1 MASHL
6 PRLAADVNRRAQ
18 VLCQAAHRTNP
29 DRPRHADD
37 GLNLCA
43 GCRSALGRHLAALPA
58 LHKDVLDSLP
68 SGGTADGPAVSG
80 SRTPPLP
87 YNPRAGDWLSQL
99 AHDLAWI
106 VGLVAAERG
115 LKGAPGP
122 NPEAQCAWLSRHAD
136 WLAARPEAGPIKDV
150 LSELVGRGYSV
161 LDPGRAPLTLG
172 SCIEVA
178 EGVPCEGVV
187 KATVRRDGDP
197 EPSVIWCDTCPLV
210 LDTTQWHRYGRRFLQ
225 QRERMAG

>member
-1 MASHL
+1 VA
-6 PRLAADVNRRAQ
+6 RRSTIPA
-18 VLCQAAHRTNP
+18 LCQAAHRSNP
-29 DRPRHADD
+29 DRPRNADD

-43 GCRSALGRHLAALPA
+43 GCRSALTRHLQTLPA

-68 SGGTADGPAVSG
+68 SGGAADGLAVSG

-99 AHDLAWI
+99 RHDLAWI
-106 VGLVAAERG
+106 VSLVATERG
-115 LKGAPGP
+115 LKSAPGP
-122 NPEAQCAWLSRHAD
+122 NPETQCAWLSRHAD

-150 LSELVGRGYSV
+150 LSELAGRGYSV

-172 SCIEVA
+172 PCIEVDD
-178 EGVPCEGVV
+178 EGAPCDGVV

-225 QRERMAG
+225 QQERIAG